1 MDHHF
6 FRLGGGV
13 VFFGWAIFWGTDLF
27 SQIYV
32 VHVFLNQNL
41 NIMTLATSTGQ
52 QANSDTELGRGGG
65 MGNMGNNL
73 N

>member
-13 VFFGWAIFWGTDLF
+13 VFFGWAIFRGTDLF